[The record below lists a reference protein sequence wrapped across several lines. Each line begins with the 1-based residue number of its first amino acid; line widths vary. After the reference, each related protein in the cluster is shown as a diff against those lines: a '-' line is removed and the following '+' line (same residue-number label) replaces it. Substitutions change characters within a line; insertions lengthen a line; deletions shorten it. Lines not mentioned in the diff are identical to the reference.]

1 MKKNLLAKYQKY
13 SKLWKSS
20 VPSEWLRTEEKNHD
34 FSAKQVRTLLA
45 LYTPTLTGVIFRDMA
60 LKGPALHA
68 RLWDLTVNNWKI
80 TPKSRP
86 ALNYAWCNNSQQ
98 GITIALTGAGEWEGQ
113 SKYKHM
119 RTRGGSHVSANV
131 YVNICSI

>member
-45 LYTPTLTGVIFRDMA
+45 LITPTLTGVIFRDMA
-60 LKGPALHA
+60 LKGPVLHV
-68 RLWDLTVNNWKI
+68 RLWEFDREQLKNNAHK
-80 TPKSRP
+80 
-86 ALNYAWCNNSQQ
+86 Q
-98 GITIALTGAGEWEGQ
+98 TGV
-113 SKYKHM
+113 KLCL
-119 RTRGGSHVSANV
+119 V
-131 YVNICSI
+131 